1 MIKFL
6 DLPKQYLSIKN
17 EIDQAI
23 SAVIMDAAFI
33 GGKYVENFE
42 KEFASHIGSKYCLGV
57 GNGTDALE
65 IIIEACD
72 FPKGSEIIVPGNS
85 FVSTAE
91 CVVRNGLVP
100 VFADINPLT
109 HTLDPDSVES
119 KISKKTVALIAVHLY
134 GHPCDMDR
142 LLELSSI
149 HNFKVFEDCA
159 QSHDATYKGKKVG
172 TFGIA
177 SEFSFYPGKNLGA
190 YGDGGAILTDDYDLY
205 KKMRMIANHG
215 RVKKFDHEVVGRNSR
230 LDGLQA
236 AILSVKLK
244 HLEEWSEKRK
254 ICAYFYMDNLKSISQ
269 IQLPV
274 AEKWAEPVYH
284 LFVIQ
289 TKERDQL
296 REYLKRNDIETGLH
310 YPKSIPKLV
319 AFEDYHA
326 ADKDPIYNQIDSEL
340 LSLPI
345 GEHLDENDLE
355 EVVKRI
361 HEYFNNKG

>member
-42 KEFASHIGSKYCLGV
+42 KEFASHIGSKFCLGV

-65 IIIEACD
+65 IMIEACD
-72 FPKGSEIIVPGNS
+72 FPEGSEIIVPGNS

-100 VFADINPLT
+100 VFADVNPLT
-109 HTLDPDSVES
+109 HTLDHASVES
-119 KISKKTVALIAVHLY
+119 KVSKKTVALIAVHLY

-142 LLELSSI
+142 LLELSDKY
-149 HNFKVFEDCA
+149 NFKVFEDCA

-215 RVKKFDHEVVGRNSR
+215 RVNKFDHRLVGRNSR

-236 AILSVKLK
+236 AILSVKLR
-244 HLEEWSEKRK
+244 HLEEWSKKRK
-254 ICAYFYMDNLKSISQ
+254 ICAHYYLDNLKDIPQ
-269 IQLPV
+269 IQLPF
-274 AEKWAEPVYH
+274 AEKWADPVYH
-284 LFVIQ
+284 LFVIR
-289 TKERDQL
+289 TSKRDQL
-296 REYLKRNDIETGLH
+296 REYLKQNEIETGLH
-310 YPKSIPKLV
+310 YPKSIPKLT
-319 AFEDYHA
+319 AFENYRLIDENM
-326 ADKDPIYNQIDSEL
+326 IFNQIDSEL

-345 GEHLDENDLE
+345 GEHLDENDLGK
-355 EVVKRI
+355 VVKSIR
-361 HEYFNNKG
+361 EYFIIEG